1 MGVSMI
7 GDASVSRRRQLV
19 QMNVGKVMIM
29 IFCFLSL
36 FIVDGAKK
44 VRVKVQVSESVK
56 FMIPIIPTA
65 TVGELLEICIARG
78 EKHDL
83 LKDRNQGMIEL
94 LLNGASLFHEDTIED
109 VIAQGDV
116 VQVRWEDSVV
126 EEVSVDAAGDQH
138 GETELLM
145 DGANATPIDDESSE
159 TYKVNVGRG
168 LVVDVSVPEGGLVA
182 DVASATYTRVQEQ
195 LASDR
200 TTIVELQ
207 IDGATL
213 FPDDVVSKVID
224 PREVITVVWGF
235 QYTIKASDKVRF
247 DVALYH
253 NSKVRNLVY
262 AARNLALQHK
272 ELQGR
277 RGAIV
282 DLRLSHS
289 GRQLMPDAND
299 LVTSI
304 LSEKDEV
311 LDAVWGTVYFV
322 EPNLHQ
328 FETSE
333 GFPSPDKTEP
343 LVVGVAPD
351 AYISTFI
358 QNANLAISQNSKVY
372 KFAQNHKIVGIQ
384 SADGTNLHDSDLV
397 ADAIRS
403 GADDLYAIWDVVS
416 EPETASRNK
425 TRHIKKGRKTKKKRK
440 KRKR

>member
-1 MGVSMI
+1 
-7 GDASVSRRRQLV
+7 
-19 QMNVGKVMIM
+19 
-29 IFCFLSL
+29 
-36 FIVDGAKK
+36 
-44 VRVKVQVSESVK
+44 
-56 FMIPIIPTA
+56 
-65 TVGELLEICIARG
+65 
-78 EKHDL
+78 
-83 LKDRNQGMIEL
+83 
-94 LLNGASLFHEDTIED
+94 
-109 VIAQGDV
+109 
-116 VQVRWEDSVV
+116 
-126 EEVSVDAAGDQH
+126 
-138 GETELLM
+138 
-145 DGANATPIDDESSE
+145 
-159 TYKVNVGRG
+159 
-168 LVVDVSVPEGGLVA
+168 
-182 DVASATYTRVQEQ
+182 
-195 LASDR
+195 
-200 TTIVELQ
+200 
-207 IDGATL
+207 
-213 FPDDVVSKVID
+213 
-224 PREVITVVWGF
+224 
-235 QYTIKASDKVRF
+235 
-247 DVALYH
+247 
-253 NSKVRNLVY
+253 
-262 AARNLALQHK
+262 
-272 ELQGR
+272 
-277 RGAIV
+277 
-282 DLRLSHS
+282 
-289 GRQLMPDAND
+289 MPDAND